1 MRDAVICEPI
11 RTPVGGYGG
20 TLCDLLAALGLSRVS
35 VVRPSGARQVLGL
48 EDIGT
53 AARRRDQHV

>member
-1 MRDAVICEPI
+1 MATGAPCTEM
-11 RTPVGGYGG
+11 
-20 TLCDLLAALGLSRVS
+20 LAALGLSRVS
-35 VVRPSGARQVLGL
+35 VVTPSGARQVLGL